1 MKTKLTARE
10 TRLKI
15 RGEILDLLA
24 GAAFPFMLMLILSA
38 TVIGFISYGGK
49 EDIALKAVILVAG
62 ELLLV
67 AATVIFG
74 KQNGASAYKKSIQN
88 GTKRETGSQEL
99 KVVLRVGEYAL
110 WKGIVIP
117 LIVCVPFIIINI
129 IYSAAPN
136 KACEFIMFYMFGW
149 AYYPFGLMNLSP
161 WLNFIWVIP
170 YVAVHAGAYVYG
182 GKTERKKQEIIA
194 NQNEITAKRGKK

>member
-1 MKTKLTARE
+1 M
-10 TRLKI
+10 KI

-74 KQNGASAYKKSIQN
+74 KQNAASAYKKSIQN
-88 GTKRETGSQEL
+88 GTKREAGSQEL
-99 KVVLRVGEYAL
+99 KVVLR
-110 WKGIVIP
+110 
-117 LIVCVPFIIINI
+117 VCVPFIIINI

-182 GKTERKKQEIIA
+182 GKTERKKQEIMA

>member
-1 MKTKLTARE
+1 MKNKLTARE
-10 TRLKI
+10 TRYKI
-15 RGEILDLLA
+15 GCEVLDLLA

-49 EDIALKAVILVAG
+49 EDVALKAVILVVG
-62 ELLLV
+62 ELLLA

-74 KQNGASAYKKSIQN
+74 KQNGASAYKKFIQN
-88 GTKRETGSQEL
+88 GTKRETGSQEP
-99 KVVLRVGEYAL
+99 KVRLRVGEYAL

-117 LIVCVPFIIINI
+117 LIVCVPFIIVNT

-136 KACEFIMFYMFGW
+136 KACEFVMFYMFGW

-161 WLNFIWVIP
+161 WLNFIWIIP

-182 GKTERKKQEIIA
+182 GKTEKKKQEIIA
-194 NQNEITAKRGKK
+194 GQNEVTAKHGKK